1 MESTNNIFFLHVH
14 VVHVCLCCLVFFN
27 VMGNI
32 DTSHEIE
39 SSIKTL

>member
-14 VVHVCLCCLVFFN
+14 VCLCCLVIFN